1 MQMLKNGFRHLWADA
16 LDFGNLFLASFFEL
30 LDRAKV
36 LDQVCA
42 PGWSQPGDGIQHR
55 RTHALGALLAVIAN
69 GKAVRLIT
77 DLLQQIQSLRIARQD
92 DWLIVT
98 RDPNFFQTLG
108 SAHQGHVDD
117 A

>member
-36 LDQVCA
+36 LDQVSA
-42 PGWSQPGDGIQHR
+42 PGWSQPGDGVQHR
-55 RTHALGALLAVIAN
+55 RPHALGSLLAVIAN

-77 DLLQQIQSLRIARQD
+77 DLLQQILSLRIALQD

-108 SAHQGHVDD
+108 
-117 A
+117 